1 MRGRSDRP
9 PLRRTAMRG
18 LAIDFSPL
26 RDSRDFRLLWV
37 DQPARSATVPRLVSR
52 DKLPAA
58 LSLQQVL
65 YQVSQVAG
73 PSVGG
78 LVIAR
83 FGLPYAYAVDT
94 ITFGVALVTLFAMS
108 PQPPSADAARP

>member
-37 DQPARSATVPRLVSR
+37 GQLVANIGRQITVVA
-52 DKLPAA
+52 LP
-58 LSLQQVL
+58 
-65 YQVSQVAG
+65 YQVYLITRSSLMVGFLALAQAG
-73 PSVGG
+73 PLVLFSLAGG
-78 LVIAR
+78 AVAD
-83 FGLPYAYAVDT
+83 AVDRRRLLLLT
-94 ITFGVALVTLFAMS
+94 QLLLA
-108 PQPPSADAARP
+108 